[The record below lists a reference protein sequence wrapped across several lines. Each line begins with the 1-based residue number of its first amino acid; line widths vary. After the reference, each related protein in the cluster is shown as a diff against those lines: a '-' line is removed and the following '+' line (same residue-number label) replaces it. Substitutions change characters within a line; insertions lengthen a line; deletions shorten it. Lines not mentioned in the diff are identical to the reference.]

1 MFKNFR
7 FFVTAR
13 GVAGS
18 PQWDLTPVNQ
28 TSKNCGTP
36 NARMGRCNKWLTVEQ
51 ALKSKGPNYTDS
63 FLASF
68 SAVCFLT
75 VRLVS
80 FVNYIIR
87 VRKARKL
94 TLKSSSI
101 YFIPFIHQGH
111 SPHPQRRNGRSSN
124 GTDPISLGRHPH

>member
-18 PQWDLTPVNQ
+18 PQWDLTPVNH

-36 NARMGRCNKWLTVEQ
+36 NARMGRCNQWLTVEQ
-51 ALKSKGPNYTDS
+51 ALKSKGPYYTDS

-80 FVNYIIR
+80 LVQVNNILR
-87 VRKARKL
+87 VRKAQKL
-94 TLKSSSI
+94 TSKSSSI
-101 YFIPFIHQGH
+101 FFAT
-111 SPHPQRRNGRSSN
+111 HPSGTRSASTAPQWQVVQR
-124 GTDPISLGRHPH
+124 D